1 MRLLEDRKCQFA
13 EGKGEMKGQCS
24 LLEKKYT
31 YIKNKEYEGLSP
43 YSDQIGQIEINYI
56 WFKKLFLQPWS
67 ILKSTLEDISNW
79 LSNYHGWQQSALKQ
93 NSF

>member
-43 YSDQIGQIEINYI
+43 KQSGETSAVDLS
-56 WFKKLFLQPWS
+56 FCDS
-67 ILKSTLEDISNW
+67 KSAVIFPSGTPAAGANLAGDPP
-79 LSNYHGWQQSALKQ
+79 AP
-93 NSF
+93 